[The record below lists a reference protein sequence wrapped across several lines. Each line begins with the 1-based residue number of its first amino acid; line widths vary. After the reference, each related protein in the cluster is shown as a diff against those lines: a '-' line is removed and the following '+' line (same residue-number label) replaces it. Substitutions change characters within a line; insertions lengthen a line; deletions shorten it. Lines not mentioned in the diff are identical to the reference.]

1 MVEASVQ
8 PPDGANGPLL
18 EFTARMYLREDE
30 FAGELLPA

>member
-8 PPDGANGPLL
+8 PPDGANNLLL